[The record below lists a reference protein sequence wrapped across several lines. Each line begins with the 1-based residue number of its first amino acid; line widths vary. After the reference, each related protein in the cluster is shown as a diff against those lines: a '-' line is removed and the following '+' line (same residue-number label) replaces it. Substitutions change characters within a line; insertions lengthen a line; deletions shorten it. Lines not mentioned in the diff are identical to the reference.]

1 MVYSAT
7 RASDGKILYFYD
19 IASKEEW
26 EDMHDEELIDEQWV
40 YKVPFGEEVY
50 DYDEDRKTL
59 KMMMDNTGISFSELT
74 KAEILGVDSTDHSYE
89 DTDKRLSE
97 YRKMQRHVVQVPNSK
112 NEIDTENLDARE
124 ITARKNIVFDHRM
137 FKALIEQKN
146 TNLDL
151 VKKIFAEHN
160 LDLDKLDEYF
170 DEDLNREL
178 PLEEQETS
186 AAYEE
191 YYKQYKETDAYKK
204 HKNLADAISESYEAL
219 SQEILQS
226 N

>member
-7 RASDGKILYFYD
+7 RTSDGKILYFYD

-40 YKVPFGEEVY
+40 YKAPFGEEVY

-112 NEIDTENLDARE
+112 NEIDTEDLDARE

-146 TNLDL
+146 TITNL
-151 VKKIFAEHN
+151 N
-160 LDLDKLDEYF
+160 
-170 DEDLNREL
+170 
-178 PLEEQETS
+178 
-186 AAYEE
+186 
-191 YYKQYKETDAYKK
+191 
-204 HKNLADAISESYEAL
+204 
-219 SQEILQS
+219 
-226 N
+226 